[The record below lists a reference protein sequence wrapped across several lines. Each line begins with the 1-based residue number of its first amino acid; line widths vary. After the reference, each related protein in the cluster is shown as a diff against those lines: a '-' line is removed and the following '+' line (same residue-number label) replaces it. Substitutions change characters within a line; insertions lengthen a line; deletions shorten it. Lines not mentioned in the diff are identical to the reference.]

1 MAEEVW
7 SIKEKI
13 NKTKIKI
20 MLRAIK
26 IRLYPNKTQTEQFN
40 KLLGCYRVVYNQCLN
55 KKIKS
60 YEENKTSEN
69 LTTLGKFFH
78 HELLKDDNFSWLR
91 EQNTKVLKQAI
102 NDMLTAYKNFFTSHR
117 GYPKFKSKKDN
128 KQSCRFELGA
138 ISKRND
144 YASYRLS
151 LANIRNVKFR
161 CSEKYANYLQRHKAN
176 IRQATLSKL
185 PCGEYYLSILV
196 DGSLTHQVKNTDNS
210 VGIDLGVKDFVI
222 TSDGETFDNLH
233 FKKSEKSK
241 IKRLQRQLSRKQKG
255 SRNRNKAR
263 IRLAKVYKRIN
274 DRKQYYLHYVSNS
287 LIDDNQ
293 VICMEDLN
301 VKGMVKNHKLA
312 ESILEMNFGEFRR
325 MLEYKSKWYNRK
337 IVFVDRFY
345 PSSKTCH
352 SCGYVNKQLC
362 LSDREWKC
370 PNCGAVVERDYN
382 AALNILDEGIRII
395 GSSTTE
401 FTLVDY
407 PLVDDKVATPL
418 KSNGRLKQEN
428 HNEQKLKFVQV

>member
-1 MAEEVW
+1 M
-7 SIKEKI
+7 
-13 NKTKIKI
+13 
-20 MLRAIK
+20 
-26 IRLYPNKTQTEQFN
+26 
-40 KLLGCYRVVYNQCLN
+40 
-55 KKIKS
+55 
-60 YEENKTSEN
+60 
-69 LTTLGKFFH
+69 
-78 HELLKDDNFSWLR
+78 
-91 EQNTKVLKQAI
+91 
-102 NDMLTAYKNFFTSHR
+102 
-117 GYPKFKSKKDN
+117 
-128 KQSCRFELGA
+128 
-138 ISKRND
+138 
-144 YASYRLS
+144 
-151 LANIRNVKFR
+151 
-161 CSEKYANYLQRHKAN
+161 
-176 IRQATLSKL
+176 
-185 PCGEYYLSILV
+185 
-196 DGSLTHQVKNTDNS
+196 
-210 VGIDLGVKDFVI
+210 
-222 TSDGETFDNLH
+222 FDNLH

-255 SRNRNKAR
+255 SSNRNKAR

-293 VICMEDLN
+293 IICMEDLN
-301 VKGMVKNHKLA
+301 VKGMVKSHKLA
-312 ESILEMNFGEFRR
+312 ERILEMNFGEFRR

-345 PSSKTCH
+345 PSSKTCNI
-352 SCGYVNKQLC
+352 CCYVNKQLR

-428 HNEQKLKFVQV
+428 HNERMLKFVQV